1 MSTNPYSFTTLPSS
15 LLNGNGLSITGQPAD
30 AMFHVKGRAVFEKEI
45 ILSNGQDLTERL
57 EAIEQRLDMPSRNV
71 ILEAKYERL
80 RELAN
85 LYREE
90 LERCRT
96 WEALQKKD

>member
-1 MSTNPYSFTTLPSS
+1 MSTGSFSLVGVTDT
-15 LLNGNGLSITGQPAD
+15 LLNISPTTTTDHAL
-30 AMFHVKGRAVFEKEI
+30 HVKGCAVFEKEV
-45 ILSNGQDLTERL
+45 ILNNGQDLIERL

-80 RELAN
+80 RELAK
-85 LYREE
+85 LYHEE

-96 WEALQKKD
+96 WEALQKED